1 MLVWPLPRVI
11 ARSAKAGPKVS
22 LDIDTSPVIELVVKL
37 KPPDDE
43 PRGKDSSCAP
53 SSTFI
58 CRAERARL
66 SPTRKCGS
74 WTTGWLGC
82 ERLMVDSA
90 MTRLTRP
97 ASGPCA
103 AATAGTATQ
112 NSAADD
118 SMRAGAN
125 GEHKKL
131 LQGTGDRRVGSA
143 PTTPGG
149 STRRPITL
157 PDGKPNQVTF
167 AVGVRPFLYNAG
179 SRWRSPTRRTRGARR
194 VPVAAIIAR
203 GHRQVHDRALHRE
216 RRDGRR
222 VSRPRSRARSRR
234 RDQVPARGLRQPGDA
249 GALRA

>member
-11 ARSAKAGPKVS
+11 ARSAKAGPNVS

-43 PRGKDSSCAP
+43 PSGKDSSCAP

-66 SPTRKCGS
+66 SPTRKWGS

-97 ASGPCA
+97 ASGACA

-118 SMRAGAN
+118 SMRPERTTNMRNSFKAPMN
-125 GEHKKL
+125 
-131 LQGTGDRRVGSA
+131 RRVGS
-143 PTTPGG
+143 TKRRG
-149 STRRPITL
+149 RRPVDPPAAHIT
-157 PDGKPNQVTF
+157 PPGGKPNRVTF
-167 AVGVRPFLYNAG
+167 AVGVLPFL
-179 SRWRSPTRRTRGARR
+179 
-194 VPVAAIIAR
+194 
-203 GHRQVHDRALHRE
+203 
-216 RRDGRR
+216 
-222 VSRPRSRARSRR
+222 
-234 RDQVPARGLRQPGDA
+234 
-249 GALRA
+249 